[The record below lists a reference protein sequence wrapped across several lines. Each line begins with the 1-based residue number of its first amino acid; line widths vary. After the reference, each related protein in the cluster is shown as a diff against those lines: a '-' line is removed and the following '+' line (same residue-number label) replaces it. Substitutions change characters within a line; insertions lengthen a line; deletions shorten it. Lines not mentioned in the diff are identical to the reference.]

1 MRYLLVAAAL
11 GLLPL
16 SCTHPLEAVPV
27 SQRFQELHRCPAPKV
42 YADGDRWIAEGCGV
56 RARYVCLSKYAPDS
70 QALLGG
76 ETCIEETSEEIGGE
90 VAGGSED
97 ERDPEAPSERDGVLT
112 SAARM
117 PHGWLVLQGSPGSEA
132 RSISVRYR
140 GRSDGARACALV
152 MAIDGEASDVSSMPR
167 TLQARDGSVEHRFEL
182 DPRSLSRLAQ
192 SRRIAGTICGQ
203 SFVLDKLA
211 HARLRA
217 FATRFLELRALRPG
231 AETAKAAATN
241 GDG

>member
-1 MRYLLVAAAL
+1 V
-11 GLLPL
+11 
-16 SCTHPLEAVPV
+16 
-27 SQRFQELHRCPAPKV
+27 
-42 YADGDRWIAEGCGV
+42 
-56 RARYVCLSKYAPDS
+56 
-70 QALLGG
+70 
-76 ETCIEETSEEIGGE
+76 E
-90 VAGGSED
+90 VAGGTED

-140 GRSDGARACALV
+140 GR
-152 MAIDGEASDVSSMPR
+152 
-167 TLQARDGSVEHRFEL
+167 T
-182 DPRSLSRLAQ
+182 Q

-211 HARLRA
+211 HARLRG

-241 GDG
+241 GGW